1 MVSRDDDVDEEDLSS
16 ALEPYMQ
23 IASEPEPKKPRV
35 EAPDAEEVSPV
46 PDTHAASEPTLSC
59 EPGLVP
65 AADAGSQDA
74 ALGFLMAD
82 SDSEEPEQESKQ
94 PLEQTVVT
102 PLLSADAV
110 VELMADTAPDDIIWQ
125 AEKIRQGIKLVFPD
139 VDDSTVQDEDLVE
152 ITKSEQVVCASG
164 ESDRESIRDF
174 DSGTGRFRWNRR
186 SPYWFKRELCADE
199 DEQGMKYRRRMKP
212 AVAGSSLV
220 WKPEYPDNEDGSNEQ
235 PSFALSAQIGTDEAG
250 RITGTHRDVQPV
262 SYTGQSEDLWQQMWG
277 TRFTDSNTNSMLAL
291 TDKYRVV
298 RKIET
303 ITDDQVDEK
312 LLDEILDD
320 FQGIAVTRGVP
331 HALEEL
337 FLLLRRGMNKQ
348 AVGIKRVPDKCGHCE
363 GDLFTPEGGADSQI
377 CPFCNCWLHKTCAET
392 HMVQHVKGILCRG
405 SRRWKDRKTTK
416 DANAGADYGW
426 IIGSGFAQ
434 GAPAVPA
441 PKPRPKA
448 APKPKPAPPV
458 RSAAS
463 SRFGNLEDGLTMMP
477 ADYDEEDS
485 VRSPGDPMAEFHAE
499 RPVVPRDY
507 CEKGLS
513 LMHI

>member
-1 MVSRDDDVDEEDLSS
+1 MAATDRPRLIAATGVELAGSCVLLFGWSLNRVADAPHRVPRRKVELIGAAIGPTGADGLIVVGRFAEPEGFPLVGGSNSVWALGNRDRGAVPCLSQRNEVPETAACKARPGFVVAGFRNPFVADGEHDEDAGPPLVYINIWCTDNAAGRESGVSYCEVQWHVSRFMVSIERDEEEADLSN
-16 ALEPYMQ
+16 ALEQYMT
-23 IASEPEPKKPRV
+23 EPEPKKSKT
-35 EAPDAEEVSPV
+35 EAV

-74 ALGFLMAD
+74 ALGFLKAD
-82 SDSEEPEQESKQ
+82 TDSEEEPKSSQ

-125 AEKIRQGIKLVFPD
+125 AEKIRQGIKLVFPE

-250 RITGTHRDVQPV
+250 RITGYHKDVQPN
-262 SYTGQSEDLWQQMWG
+262 SYAGQSEDLWQQMWG

-298 RKIET
+298 RKIEA

-320 FQGIAVTRGVP
+320 VQGIAVIQGVP
-331 HALEEL
+331 QALEEL
-337 FLLLRRGMNKQ
+337 FLLL
-348 AVGIKRVPDKCGHCE
+348 
-363 GDLFTPEGGADSQI
+363 
-377 CPFCNCWLHKTCAET
+377 
-392 HMVQHVKGILCRG
+392 KG
-405 SRRWKDRKTTK
+405 
-416 DANAGADYGW
+416 NA
-426 IIGSGFAQ
+426 
-434 GAPAVPA
+434 
-441 PKPRPKA
+441 
-448 APKPKPAPPV
+448 
-458 RSAAS
+458 
-463 SRFGNLEDGLTMMP
+463 
-477 ADYDEEDS
+477 
-485 VRSPGDPMAEFHAE
+485 
-499 RPVVPRDY
+499 
-507 CEKGLS
+507 
-513 LMHI
+513 